1 MYGKTNSVV
10 IKADLPTDTLS
21 IVQNGEYDVLNY
33 AKASVNVPG
42 KEEQSKSLDI
52 TENKVTT
59 IHPDNGKVLKE
70 VVVTTNIPSIPQ
82 QEKTIEITENG
93 TTTVTP
99 DTGKVLSKVTI
110 TTNVPQSEIP
120 GKGVIFSD
128 YDNDGYPHTATIKEM
143 FEIISSNNT
152 ARVIKGMFG
161 TDLSAVQYGN
171 PYLSKLEKII
181 LNSTN
186 SISTFN
192 QYCFANL
199 TSLKEIVCINGYSSS
214 VDYESYSFSNT
225 GFESLTLTNVS
236 IINGKAFSSCK
247 KLKTVNFINCSP
259 KVLGGASNIFYECT
273 ALINVELPN
282 NLTEISSW
290 TFYGCTSLINLII
303 PESVTSVEG
312 RALIIGSSTNKATIT
327 FKSATP
333 PTIAS
338 NTFEAEKINK
348 IYVPSASVE
357 AYKTAANW
365 INFADYIE
373 ANPNE

>member
-82 QEKTIEITENG
+82 QEKTIEITENR

-99 DTGKVLSKVTI
+99 DTGKVLNKVTI
-110 TTNVPQSEIP
+110 TTNVPQGEIP
-120 GKGVIFSD
+120 EKGIIFKN
-128 YDNDGYPHTATIKEM
+128 YDSDGYPH
-143 FEIISSNNT
+143 
-152 ARVIKGMFG
+152 
-161 TDLSAVQYGN
+161 
-171 PYLSKLEKII
+171 
-181 LNSTN
+181 
-186 SISTFN
+186 
-192 QYCFANL
+192 
-199 TSLKEIVCINGYSSS
+199 
-214 VDYESYSFSNT
+214 
-225 GFESLTLTNVS
+225 
-236 IINGKAFSSCK
+236 
-247 KLKTVNFINCSP
+247 
-259 KVLGGASNIFYECT
+259 
-273 ALINVELPN
+273 NVELKNMTSIPN
-282 NLTEISSW
+282 YYCQNAFINYGGETSFGKNIKNITLPNGIQLIGINA
-290 TFYGCTSLINLII
+290 FYGCSSLTSVII
-303 PESVTSVEG
+303 PESVELIHNGVFEGCINLLNITIPSSVTEIG
-312 RALIIGSSTNKATIT
+312 TKALQIGNYSSSGDKNATIIMKPT
-327 FKSATP
+327 TP

-338 NTFEAEKINK
+338 DTFDKNMLNK

-357 AYKTAANW
+357 SYKTAANW

>member
-99 DTGKVLSKVTI
+99 DTGKVLSKVSI
-110 TTNVPQSEIP
+110 TTNVSQTPEP
-120 GKGVIFSD
+120 AKGVIFSD
-128 YDNDGYPHTATIKEM
+128 YDNDGYPHTATIKDM
-143 FEIISSNNT
+143 FDDVVGNN
-152 ARVIKGMFG
+152 VIKGMLG
-161 TDLSAVQYGN
+161 ITSNELNEIYPA
-171 PYLSKLEKII
+171 PYLGKLEKIV
-181 LNSTN
+181 LNSTKPITGFR
-186 SISTFN
+186 SR
-192 QYCFANL
+192 CFMNL
-199 TSLKEIVCINGYSSS
+199 ARLKELVCINGYDTSI
-214 VDYESYSFSNT
+214 VYGEFSFNNT
-225 GFESLTLTNVS
+225 GFESLTLSNVS
-236 IINGKAFSSCK
+236 KIDEGVFYNCK
-247 KLKTVNFINCSP
+247 NLKTVNFINCGDIL
-259 KVLGGASNIFYECT
+259 KVQNIFNGCE
-273 ALINVELPN
+273 ALTNIELPN
-282 NLTEISSW
+282 TITLIGPYV
-290 TFYGCTSLINLII
+290 FFGCTSLINLTI
-303 PESVTSVEG
+303 PASVANIKEY
-312 RALIIGSSTNKATIT
+312 ALQIGSSTNKATIT
-327 FKSATP
+327 FKSTTP
-333 PTIAS
+333 PTITTS
-338 NTFEAEKINK
+338 TFDKAKLNK

-357 AYKTAANW
+357 AYKTATNW
-365 INFADYIE
+365 TTFAGYIE

>member
-99 DTGKVLSKVTI
+99 DAGKVLSKVTI
-110 TTNVPQSEIP
+110 TTNVPQGEIP
-120 GKGVIFSD
+120 EKGIIFKN
-128 YDNDGYPHTATIKEM
+128 YDSDGYPHNVELKNMTNIPDYYCQNAFINYGGETSFGKNIKNITLPNGIQ
-143 FEIISSNNT
+143 FIGINAFYGCSS
-152 ARVIKGMFG
+152 
-161 TDLSAVQYGN
+161 
-171 PYLSKLEKII
+171 
-181 LNSTN
+181 
-186 SISTFN
+186 
-192 QYCFANL
+192 
-199 TSLKEIVCINGYSSS
+199 
-214 VDYESYSFSNT
+214 
-225 GFESLTLTNVS
+225 LTNV
-236 IINGKAFSSCK
+236 
-247 KLKTVNFINCSP
+247 
-259 KVLGGASNIFYECT
+259 
-273 ALINVELPN
+273 
-282 NLTEISSW
+282 
-290 TFYGCTSLINLII
+290 II
-303 PESVTSVEG
+303 PESVELIQNGVFENCYNLISVNIPSSVTEISYNLFRYCTSLNNIEIPGGITSIHNRAFEG
-312 RALIIGSSTNKATIT
+312 CINLLNITIPSSVTEIGTKALQIGNYSSSGDKNATIIMKPT
-327 FKSATP
+327 TP

-338 NTFEAEKINK
+338 DTFDKNMLNK
-348 IYVPSASVE
+348 IYVPSVSVE

-365 INFADYIE
+365 TTFADYIE